1 MADNMWSKFW
11 LDERGF
17 IISAELI
24 LVSTILVIGLIVGLV
39 ELQSAVVHE
48 LNDVGEAIG
57 SLNQSYSYAG
67 TNSWKGGHTIV
78 TAGSAFFDVVDCACC
93 DCNQGA
99 SFFCTPATAKEG
111 AAGGFGGAVF
121 GAPAAPVVI
130 GPPSTVI
137 VPQGPVTAPP
147 TVPSVIPAPRLHP
160 VPVAPPAIQLH
171 PTPVP
176 QQAPAV
182 PQGSIECPTCTPS
195 LPLPPAGLP
204 QSGKGPQ

>member
-1 MADNMWSKFW
+1 MTNNMWSKFW

-67 TNSWKGGHTIV
+67 TNTWKGGHVIV

-121 GAPAAPVVI
+121 GAPAAPVVVS
-130 GPPSTVI
+130 PPSTVI

-147 TVPSVIPAPRLHP
+147 TVPSVVPAPRLHP
-160 VPVAPPAIQLH
+160 IPAPQLH
-171 PTPVP
+171 IPTPVP
-176 QQAPAV
+176 APVV
-182 PQGSIECPTCTPS
+182 PQGTIDCPTCTPG
-195 LPLPPAGLP
+195 LPLPPAGVP
-204 QSGKGPQ
+204 HGGKVQ